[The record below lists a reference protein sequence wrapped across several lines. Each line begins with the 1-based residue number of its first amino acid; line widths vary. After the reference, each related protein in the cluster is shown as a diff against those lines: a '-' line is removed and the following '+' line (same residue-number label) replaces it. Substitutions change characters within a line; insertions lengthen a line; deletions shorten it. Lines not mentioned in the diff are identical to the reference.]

1 MANYIVRKGKFSD
14 EIAKF
19 EESNYPIDVY
29 TLSSRGCSCP
39 SRFRACKHTKIV
51 KAWHKLD
58 APIGAVFDDNAN
70 IVGNIWMK

>member
-29 TLSSRGCSCP
+29 TIGSRGCSCP
-39 SRFRACKHTKIV
+39 SRFRACKHTKII
-51 KAWHKLD
+51 KL
-58 APIGAVFDDNAN
+58 GTS
-70 IVGNIWMK
+70 